1 MKVKGASMNRK
12 PLITNREAIR
22 LILDSLGLGDEFITS
37 LSING
42 KEIINT
48 ENLNE
53 SIEVTVSK
61 LTVSKPKSDN

>member
-1 MKVKGASMNRK
+1 MNK
-12 PLITNREAIR
+12 IPLITNREAIR
-22 LILDSLGLGDEFITS
+22 LILDSLGLSDEFITS

-53 SIEVTVSK
+53 AVEVTVSK
-61 LTVSKPKSDN
+61 LTVSNPKSTN

>member
-1 MKVKGASMNRK
+1 MNRK

>member
-1 MKVKGASMNRK
+1 MGVSMSK
-12 PLITNREAIR
+12 EALITNRDAIR
-22 LILDSLGLGDEFITS
+22 LILDSLGLNGELITS

-61 LTVSKPKSDN
+61 LTVNKRG